1 MLKNE
6 KEQADYQTKNLFG
19 LNSKAYI
26 LFKNIINFAVNI
38 YNRPDKDI

>member
-6 KEQADYQTKNLFG
+6 NEQADFIKNIFFG
-19 LNSKAYI
+19 ISSKAYI

-38 YNRPDKDI
+38 